1 MNASSHLQLTAAK
14 YTHYTC
20 ISTRQGHMGTMN
32 MVENGIVLLPI
43 SLSLAFREQIVFAY
57 VCACIY
63 VVEDRLG

>member
-1 MNASSHLQLTAAK
+1 
-14 YTHYTC
+14 
-20 ISTRQGHMGTMN
+20 MGTMN